1 MYMYLVHC
9 LFMYEMMTF
18 CSRVFF
24 TLTMTKSS
32 FLVVS
37 NLIFEVKKSNQK
49 TPKYWV
55 LHASVTVN
63 DEVFSITN
71 WDWKQLI

>member
-1 MYMYLVHC
+1 MI
-9 LFMYEMMTF
+9 
-18 CSRVFF
+18 
-24 TLTMTKSS
+24 KSS

-37 NLIFEVKKSNQK
+37 NLIEVKKSNQK

-63 DEVFSITN
+63 DEVFSTTN

>member
-37 NLIFEVKKSNQK
+37 NLIFEVKKKESEDTK
-49 TPKYWV
+49 ILGSPCECYR
-55 LHASVTVN
+55 
-63 DEVFSITN
+63 E
-71 WDWKQLI
+71 